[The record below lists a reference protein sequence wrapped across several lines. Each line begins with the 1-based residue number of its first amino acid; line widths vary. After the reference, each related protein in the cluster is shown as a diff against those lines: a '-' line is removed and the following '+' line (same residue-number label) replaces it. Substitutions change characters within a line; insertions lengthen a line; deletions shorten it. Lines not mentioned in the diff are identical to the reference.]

1 MTKFFSTCVLKENAR
16 SRLAV
21 AEIIKTA
28 HIKIEIIESFL
39 KSFYLQALVAKSIKK
54 KTIECENISN
64 TIKNVCFAPY
74 PKIGKTL
81 CGTAF
86 GSTEM

>member
-1 MTKFFSTCVLKENAR
+1 MLKENAR

-39 KSFYLQALVAKSIKK
+39 KSFLFASIGGKKYKTKRPLNAKILVI
-54 KTIECENISN
+54 
-64 TIKNVCFAPY
+64 P
-74 PKIGKTL
+74 
-81 CGTAF
+81 
-86 GSTEM
+86 